1 MYYDLLANLTTTMQL
16 LTGRGGTIIPITA
29 RAGGGRL
36 IDLLHLRAA
45 IVVVLDRE
53 AELDHAVD
61 ARGERGGLVEREARR
76 EERGLEE
83 EVDEVLDRLV
93 ALVRRRLR
101 LELLHD
107 RVLRV
112 DLHRLLRRHVRRHRV
127 VAERLRAH
135 DPLHVRRPAVLAG
148 DEAARRLREALR
160 DDDLLR
166 LVAEDLLHQLAQ
178 RLEVGLDLLERLLL
192 LLRLLELEALLRH
205 REELLAVVLLELLDA
220 VLVDRVDHEEHLVVA
235 LLAALDE
242 RRRLHLLL
250 RLAGDVVDVLLRLG
264 HPRDVVLEARLLV
277 AALGRVVAEQ
287 LGELGAVARVLVDA
301 ELDVLRKLLVELL
314 EVLGVLLDLGEELDA
329 LLDDVLLDHLEDLVL
344 LQRLAR
350 DVERQVLR
358 VDDALD
364 EGEPLGDEVLAVVH
378 DEDAAHVELDVARVL
393 LLRLEE
399 VKGGA
404 LRHKE
409 DRGELELPLDAEV
422 LDGEVLL
429 PVVGEGLVEGAVLLL
444 GHPM

>member
-61 ARGERGGLVEREARR
+61 ARGERGGLVEREAQR

-250 RLAGDVVDVLLRLG
+250 RLAGDVVDVSKRRWTRSLT
-264 HPRDVVLEARLLV
+264 VLSPLFAADFALSSFMIECFGLISIVFFDAMYDDIELSRSACARMI
-277 AALGRVVAEQ
+277 RSM
-287 LGELGAVARVLVDA
+287 
-301 ELDVLRKLLVELL
+301 
-314 EVLGVLLDLGEELDA
+314 
-329 LLDDVLLDHLEDLVL
+329 
-344 LQRLAR
+344 
-350 DVERQVLR
+350 
-358 VDDALD
+358 
-364 EGEPLGDEVLAVVH
+364 LAVQPYSPVTRQH
-378 DEDAAHVELDVARVL
+378 GASERRSETTTFSVL
-393 LLRLEE
+393 SPRISFISLHSGSKSALISSNAFFSSSVSSHLRPSFVTESSF
-399 VKGGA
+399 
-404 LRHKE
+404 
-409 DRGELELPLDAEV
+409 LPSYSLSCCTQYSSI
-422 LDGEVLL
+422 GST
-429 PVVGEGLVEGAVLLL
+429 
-444 GHPM
+444 MKSTS